1 MKMIYPYLKDDDFL
15 IQIDTQRLQTQYIKL
30 VLLNWNEEPI
40 QEIQGIATSG
50 SVSVNGNSAV
60 RRTCSLSMTV
70 DQDYNN
76 LITNV
81 NNLISINKKLF
92 LEIGIKNITDKY
104 TEYPILW
111 YPQGTFVITS
121 CSINSSIDQGISLS
135 VQLKDKMCLLNGEC
149 GGTITSSV
157 ILDRYDTLD
166 ASTGKMITTKV
177 TIAQLIKELV
187 NHFGKIPLDKIII
200 NDIDEKIKMVMKW
213 TASQPIYLTKDNQGS
228 YLYTTNYTEAQQYG
242 HQIQTFNYGQDI
254 GFTLTDFVYPNDL
267 IANAGDT
274 VCTILDKIKNL
285 LTNYEYYFDIDGN
298 FIFQEI
304 KNYLNTTQATIELEK
319 MQNEDYMIDTA
330 KGKSVYSFMDAKLIT
345 GYANNP
351 NYNNIKNDF
360 VVWGVKEDTNK
371 NQFPIRYHLA
381 IDTKPTTG
389 NIYEVF
395 FYDDPTDG
403 IRKAKVPVKYLNR
416 ATFPVVGNEEL
427 FYLDLST
434 GFIYKW
440 DAEIADYVALDGSIY
455 GTYDPD
461 VQGQEGIIYVDE
473 NTFDRYVWKIIPGSE
488 HYNEVMAEIDELT
501 EKYEGYDDTYGIKA
515 DQENIAHSE
524 EYIITDKATIEALE
538 EEYAEERKEQYKYEK
553 MIELLDEDLAKDPGN
568 VAKIKLRND
577 TQEKLNKLMKNT
589 LNAVDSK
596 EETLN
601 NKIIENY
608 TIIATAQQKIKQKT
622 NLYETEKQRIMLTLG
637 EYTNYIAQEMV
648 RLKTNDWRSELY
660 LSGVTAES
668 LGLETN
674 YYYQE
679 LKAEWPKLYNLQA
692 KAETD
697 PLTGYTIYTGDFYD
711 EVKENPWNVD
721 YWLDFIDSD
730 NKIGA
735 LDINNIGRRSIAKNN
750 KDFNCV
756 FEAEVPD
763 IVIIE
768 IGPSVEEQR
777 QECEKRGQ
785 DYCQVSSNIYSALGL
800 GGRYNSCFNE
810 IKNLLWENTSYNS
823 NINITIIPIY
833 HLEPNTRITVQS
845 IENDIHGDFIMNSFS
860 IPLTINGTM
869 NISATQVQTKL

>member
-166 ASTGKMITTKV
+166 ASTGKMVTTKV

-304 KNYLNTTQATIELEK
+304 KNYLNTTQTTIELEK

-403 IRKAKVPVKYLNR
+403 LRKAKVPVKYLNR

-455 GTYDPD
+455 GTYNPD

-515 DQENIAHSE
+515 SQENIAHSE
-524 EYIITDKATIEALE
+524 EYIIADKATIEALE

-568 VAKIKLRND
+568 IAKIKLRND
-577 TQEKLNKLMKNT
+577 TQEKLNKLMENV
-589 LNAVDSK
+589 LDAVDSQ

-869 NISATQVQTKL
+869 SISATQVQTKL